1 MAGTENMNTTPFL
14 CIFDTTLRDGEQSP
28 GASMNCAEKL
38 AIAHMLEKLRVDV
51 IEAGFAA
58 SSADDCASIKA
69 VAEQITDSRVCSL
82 ARALPADIDRAA
94 QVLAPAIERGNARI
108 HTFIA
113 TSPVHMERK
122 LQMSPETVLERAVA
136 AVRRARSLCD
146 DVEFS
151 CEDASRSER
160 DFLCRIIEAAIEAG
174 ATTINLPDTVGYAE
188 PAEFGA
194 LVGDLLAAVPNAQR
208 AVFSVHCHND
218 LGLAVANSLAALG
231 AGARQ
236 VECTINGI
244 GERAGNASLE
254 EVVMAVATRSDR
266 FAFQSRIE
274 QRHLVPI
281 SRLVSETTGFYV
293 QPNKAIVGRNA
304 FAHEAGIHQDGV
316 IKHRSTYEIMEAEAV
331 GWFSNQLVLGKHSG
345 RAALRRRLEDLGL
358 CCEEQQFND
367 VFARFKELAAHQHEV
382 FDEDLPALIG
392 VLSQE
397 GELGSALYSLSSL
410 SYHSQPD
417 GGARAEVVVQ
427 IDGEERRAEG
437 SGTGPVDAAFSA
449 LAMVTDSAA
458 SLLHYSLNAAPHGS
472 AAARGRAAVRLAHNG
487 HTANGTGTDAD
498 VVTASARAW
507 LDAQCRL
514 GRAARRHPQLD
525 AI

>member
-1 MAGTENMNTTPFL
+1 MSARQFL
-14 CIFDTTLRDGEQSP
+14 RIFDTTLRDGEQSP
-28 GASMNCAEKL
+28 GASMTRAEKL

-58 SSADDCASIKA
+58 SSADDCAAVQA
-69 VAEQITDSRVCSL
+69 VAEQIEDSRVCSL

-94 QVLAPAIERGNARI
+94 QALAPAIERGNARI

-113 TSPVHMERK
+113 TSPVHMAHK
-122 LQMSPETVLERAVA
+122 LQMSPDKVLERAVA
-136 AVRRARSLCD
+136 AVRHARRLCD

-151 CEDASRSER
+151 CEDASRSEY
-160 DFLCRIIEAAIEAG
+160 DFLCRVIEAAILAG

-194 LVGDLLAAVPNAQR
+194 LVGKLLAAVPSAHR

-231 AGARQ
+231 AGASQ
-236 VECTINGI
+236 IECTINGI

-266 FAFQSRIE
+266 FALQSRIE
-274 QRHLVPI
+274 RRHLVPI

-304 FAHEAGIHQDGV
+304 FAHEAGIHQDGI
-316 IKHRSTYEIMEAEAV
+316 IKHRQTYEIMSAEDV

-345 RAALRRRLEDLGL
+345 RAALRRRMEDLGL
-358 CCEEQQFND
+358 CFEQPQFEGI
-367 VFARFKELAAHQHEV
+367 FERFKELAVRQHEV
-382 FDEDLPALIG
+382 FDEDLPALLG
-392 VLSQE
+392 ALPQEEADGSQLRE
-397 GELGSALYSLSSL
+397 L
-410 SYHSQPD
+410 SYRSLPD
-417 GGARAEVVVQ
+417 GASAEVVVQ
-427 IDGEERRAEG
+427 IDGVERRAEG
-437 SGTGPVDAAFSA
+437 RGTGPVDAAFSA
-449 LAMVTDSAA
+449 LAVVTHSEA

-472 AAARGRAAVRLAHNG
+472 ASARGRATVRLAHDG
-487 HTANGTGTDAD
+487 HTANGTGIDED

-507 LDAQCRL
+507 LDAQRRL

-525 AI
+525 GV